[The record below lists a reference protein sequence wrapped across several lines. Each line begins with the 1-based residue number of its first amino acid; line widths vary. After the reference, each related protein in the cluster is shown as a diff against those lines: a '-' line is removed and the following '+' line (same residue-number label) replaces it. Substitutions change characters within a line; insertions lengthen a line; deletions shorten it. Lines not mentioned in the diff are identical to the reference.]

1 MRTNDQKMDS
11 SPGMTTRPTSTLRRR
26 LVASLVRV
34 GTPPSVRSRA
44 SCPANG
50 CGCQAVGRWVCS
62 PKRGVTLVDQAICR
76 VAVHPQVWS
85 RIVILLMIA
94 VRALAPTNPRDS
106 SGSERSSRTL
116 GCVCVPPLAEMSE
129 DSLSANL
136 HIVHHRSLLFD
147 HHPLLSSKAG
157 SPLFDDRSP

>member
-11 SPGMTTRPTSTLRRR
+11 NPGMTTRPTSTLRRR

-34 GTPPSVRSRA
+34 GTPPSVSSRA

-50 CGCQAVGRWVCS
+50 CGC
-62 PKRGVTLVDQAICR
+62 
-76 VAVHPQVWS
+76 HPHVWS
-85 RIVILLMIA
+85 RFVILLIIA
-94 VRALAPTNPRDS
+94 VGALAPTNPRDS
-106 SGSERSSRTL
+106 SRSERSSRTL